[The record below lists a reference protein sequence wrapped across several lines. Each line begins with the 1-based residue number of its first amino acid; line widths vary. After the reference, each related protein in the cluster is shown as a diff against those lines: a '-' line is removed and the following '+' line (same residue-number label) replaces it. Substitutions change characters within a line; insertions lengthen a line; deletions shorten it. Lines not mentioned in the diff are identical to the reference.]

1 MHRCQRDM
9 QLGGRGTL
17 VSARD
22 SAGSSSDILQSFD
35 GRSGDG
41 HVLLLFTVGSV
52 LLLATAHCPT
62 PGSEVT
68 DWAGAELVGN
78 FGRTAGQD
86 LQEMLVFLLVDL
98 AAGESLCR
106 YLLWRKLSLR

>member
-1 MHRCQRDM
+1 M
-9 QLGGRGTL
+9 QLGGRGKL
-17 VSARD
+17 VSACN

-35 GRSGDG
+35 GRSSDR
-41 HVLLLFTVGSV
+41 HVRLLLTVGSV
-52 LLLATAHCPT
+52 PLLPTARCPT

-86 LQEMLVFLLVDL
+86 LQEMLILLLVDL
-98 AAGESLCR
+98 AAGEPLR
-106 YLLWRKLSLR
+106 RDLLWRKLSQ